1 MSTKSYQIRIRKNLE
16 NTEIHK
22 SAVEFLGA
30 CIVAEIRTLQG
41 KFSSMNEAFEKMAS
55 MKKVEEYEIISVILI
70 DQDNREQLGEDFDWE
85 EQE

>member
-30 CIVAEIRTLQG
+30 CIIAEIRTLHG
-41 KFSSMNEAFEKMAS
+41 KFSIA
-55 MKKVEEYEIISVILI
+55 
-70 DQDNREQLGEDFDWE
+70 
-85 EQE
+85 